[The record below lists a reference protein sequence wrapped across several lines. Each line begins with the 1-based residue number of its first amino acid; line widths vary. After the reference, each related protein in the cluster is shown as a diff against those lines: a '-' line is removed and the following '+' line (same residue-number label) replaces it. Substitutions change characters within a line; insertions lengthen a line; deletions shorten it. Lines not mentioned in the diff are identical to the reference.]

1 MQSRRKNL
9 LIISILACSIVTGFA
24 SQVTTVFVTDIA
36 RSFGLT
42 ATDLGAV
49 MSLTFI
55 SMIVVPVFVGRLA
68 DTIGKKSV
76 IIAGLAVQFAGNLMI
91 GLSSGIG
98 MYSAGLFVRSAGNV
112 TFWVTS
118 SSAIVDNYPDRAA
131 KYYSYLQ
138 SFGSVA
144 GIVAPMILSFMARS
158 LGFSWRALILVFGIT
173 GSLPFVGILASD
185 IKKPVKREESVKGN
199 PLKDALRIMSLPLL
213 FSVLTLTFF
222 CAMDN
227 PYMGF
232 MDMFFAVGLESDLGA
247 LALTVHSVGYAV
259 SRFLAGYVN
268 EKNEKPVM
276 LLCAGV
282 NIASLIALAFAGTGV
297 LAVILVG
304 IVSFSAGP
312 IYPIIMMRASR
323 DNPENSATAMSL
335 MTVGNGVGGTAGNML
350 AGIAADNLGI
360 KTAFGLL
367 SGFTFL
373 SGLMYVMVLLSAQ
386 RRDRKKDLVA

>member
-1 MQSRRKNL
+1 MQRK
-9 LIISILACSIVTGFA
+9 T
-24 SQVTTVFVTDIA
+24 
-36 RSFGLT
+36 R
-42 ATDLGAV
+42 
-49 MSLTFI
+49 
-55 SMIVVPVFVGRLA
+55 
-68 DTIGKKSV
+68 
-76 IIAGLAVQFAGNLMI
+76 
-91 GLSSGIG
+91 
-98 MYSAGLFVRSAGNV
+98 
-112 TFWVTS
+112 
-118 SSAIVDNYPDRAA
+118 
-131 KYYSYLQ
+131 
-138 SFGSVA
+138 
-144 GIVAPMILSFMARS
+144 
-158 LGFSWRALILVFGIT
+158 
-173 GSLPFVGILASD
+173 
-185 IKKPVKREESVKGN
+185 
-199 PLKDALRIMSLPLL
+199 
-213 FSVLTLTFF
+213 TFF